1 MKIAMLTYWGDKGG
15 VYTHVMNIAT
25 RVSKL
30 PDVDLYI
37 VALSEKSCTGELF
50 GGTAHFLKKAKSTG
64 ANYFC
69 NPFLIRNK
77 IMEIDP
83 DLIHIHTTF
92 NSHAIAALILPKK
105 YPIIVTI
112 HQSIGDDI
120 RNRLPPSARRRIKL
134 KIEPYLEKR
143 LLKKAECIITP
154 SPHMKEYYSTV
165 KNKISVVPN
174 GIDFGEIENSDYVET
189 DTLHP
194 SILFMGRLEKIKGV
208 DILIRSIPLVVSSI
222 PDVHLYIAG
231 SGEEE
236 RTLKRLAKKLN
247 IEENVTFLGFISED
261 AKWSYYKFTDLCVV
275 PSVDEPFGIV
285 LLEAMS
291 CGKSVVASNVGGI
304 PYIVEDGK
312 TGLLFECGDIEDLTE
327 NVITLLQNKELREK
341 MGAAGLEKAKEF
353 SWDKIVDKTLILYEK
368 LFSESTKNFKVV

>member
-1 MKIAMLTYWGDKGG
+1 MKIAILTYWGDKGG
-15 VYTHVMNIAT
+15 VYIHVMNIAT

-30 PDVDLYI
+30 PDVDLHI
-37 VALSEKSCTGELF
+37 VALSEKSCTNELF
-50 GGTAHFLKKAKSTG
+50 GGTAHFLKRAKSAG
-64 ANYFC
+64 ANYFY

-77 IMEIDP
+77 IMELDP
-83 DLIHIHTTF
+83 DLIHIHTTI
-92 NSHAIAALILPKK
+92 NSHAMAALMLPKR

-112 HQSIGDDI
+112 HQSIEDDI
-120 RNRLPPSARRRIKL
+120 RNRLPPSTRRWIKL

-174 GIDFGEIENSDYVET
+174 GIDFGEIENSNYAEM

-208 DILIRSIPLVVSSI
+208 DILIRSIPFVANSI

-236 RTLKRLAKKLN
+236 GKLKHLVKKLD
-247 IEENVTFLGFISED
+247 IGANVTFLGFVSED
-261 AKWSYYKFTDLCVV
+261 EKWSYYKSTDLCVV
-275 PSVDEPFGIV
+275 PSVEEPFGIV
-285 LLEAMS
+285 LLEAMA
-291 CGKSVVASNVGGI
+291 CGKPAIASNVGGI

-312 TGLLFECGDIEDLTE
+312 TGLLFECGDIEGLTE
-327 NVITLLQNKELREK
+327 KVITLLQNKKMREK

-353 SWDKIVDKTLILYEK
+353 PWDKIVDKTLILYEK
-368 LFSESTKNFKVV
+368 LFSESTKNFKVL